1 MLLPVIVLAASAA
14 EKSLK
19 VCKLKYFGLGM
30 YGSTAIFALHLYLHV
45 VLYLYME
52 VFLLLLQLLDG
63 FFSKELVFFFRLST
77 LDKSIS
83 GLTDLISPMF
93 TRRSYLLLTVGVLTF
108 ISREMARKDFLP
120 SSINDFRIATSVPS
134 RSTGNGLQ

>member
-1 MLLPVIVLAASAA
+1 MQQKNRWKFANSSTLGLPFMGPPQYSHCIFTFMLLSTFTW
-14 EKSLK
+14 KCFFCSSSSLMVSSPK
-19 VCKLKYFGLGM
+19 NWL
-30 YGSTAIFALHLYLHV
+30 
-45 VLYLYME
+45 
-52 VFLLLLQLLDG
+52 
-63 FFSKELVFFFRLST
+63 FFSLFT

-120 SSINDFRIATSVPS
+120 SSINDFRIATSVSS
-134 RSTGNGLQ
+134 RSTGNALYYSYCYNMI